1 MKVLHIATECYPAA
15 KAGGMGDVLGALP
28 QYLNRLNVHAS
39 VLLPKYRTPW
49 LEQQRFEPVFSG
61 ELQLGDRLLPFHIE
75 RVAGDPTGFPLFVA
89 DMPGLFDRPGIY
101 AHPENGPYPDWV
113 ERNVGFQRAALEWLL
128 HSDERP
134 DLLHCHDHHSG
145 LIPFLVQEAGGY
157 EALRGTPTVF
167 TIHNGQY
174 HGAFDWRHRRLLPSF
189 DPARGGLLDWDGLIN
204 PLATGIKCCWRLT
217 TVSNG
222 YLDELMKFSGGLEH
236 LIRQEAPKAR
246 GIINGIDLQV
256 WNPRKDSFLAHRLGR
271 DLSAFKR
278 KNKAALR
285 ERFHFEEE
293 RPVVTFIGR
302 LVGEKGADLL
312 PELFSTLLQRGAE
325 ACFLVLGTGE
335 PWIHEELKRLT
346 KRHPGRVDAALEY
359 NEQLAH
365 RLYAGSDFLLMPSRV
380 EPCGLNQMYACRY
393 ATVPIVRSIGG
404 LKDTIPDVEQDPE
417 NGLGFAFEDF
427 SFSAACK
434 AVERALQFARDG
446 EALENLR
453 RRILKADFSWDRS
466 AREYRSLYRELLT
479 QRP

>member
-189 DPARGGLLDWDGLIN
+189 DPARGG
-204 PLATGIKCCWRLT
+204 
-217 TVSNG
+217 
-222 YLDELMKFSGGLEH
+222 
-236 LIRQEAPKAR
+236 
-246 GIINGIDLQV
+246 
-256 WNPRKDSFLAHRLGR
+256 
-271 DLSAFKR
+271 
-278 KNKAALR
+278 
-285 ERFHFEEE
+285 
-293 RPVVTFIGR
+293 
-302 LVGEKGADLL
+302 
-312 PELFSTLLQRGAE
+312 
-325 ACFLVLGTGE
+325 
-335 PWIHEELKRLT
+335 
-346 KRHPGRVDAALEY
+346 
-359 NEQLAH
+359 
-365 RLYAGSDFLLMPSRV
+365 
-380 EPCGLNQMYACRY
+380 
-393 ATVPIVRSIGG
+393 
-404 LKDTIPDVEQDPE
+404 
-417 NGLGFAFEDF
+417 
-427 SFSAACK
+427 
-434 AVERALQFARDG
+434 
-446 EALENLR
+446 
-453 RRILKADFSWDRS
+453 
-466 AREYRSLYRELLT
+466 
-479 QRP
+479 